1 MCGLAGYFN
10 SNNQMENVFLESI
23 STIDFRGPDDS
34 CIWKDSH
41 DHNGLAHVRLS
52 IMDLSD
58 AGKQPFESLSGR
70 YLIAYNGEIYNHLK
84 LREEL
89 LLKNFDVKWRGHS
102 DTETLIEAISCI
114 GLDAT
119 LSFIDGMF
127 AFALFDRQSKKLI
140 LVRDRAGEKPLY
152 YIQKG
157 SAVYF
162 SSDIRLLM
170 PISKKR
176 IDKKALN
183 DYIFSGFIKG
193 SNSIYEDIKKP
204 MPGKTYVYSLH
215 DSDLICEERV
225 YWRLKRGVKTGG
237 ETTAEIKNNLYNKLQ
252 ESVRSCLLSDVKV
265 GSFLSGGIDSSLI
278 TGLMQK
284 NSLEKIKTFTVG
296 FENDLY
302 DESKY
307 SKEIAQYFGTDHT
320 EVIFSEG
327 DVSKYL
333 PYSLATY
340 SEPFADPSQLPT
352 LMVSKLAREHVT
364 VALSGDGADE
374 LFGGYDRY
382 IQAERINKIYKKIP
396 NIPRKVIA
404 SACNKMS
411 AIITGYSWSNIA
423 GIEPENFSSKLAK
436 VGNILGN
443 SNGFD
448 LYDLIMQQTENANLF
463 VVPEFQYF
471 GIATKSLHS
480 EHDLRSY
487 LMEKDRTGY
496 LWEDILVKV
505 DRASMFF
512 SLETRAPFLS
522 KEIIEFSSSLEKNML
537 FNKNKGKVILRDI
550 LDKILPKELF
560 DRPKKGFGIPLAD
573 WLRNSLR
580 EYAYDMLSEQNIR
593 TVGILNH
600 QNVKKILNEHMN
612 KKRNHQN
619 ILWNLIQFQSWALEY
634 HVKQC

>member
-10 SNNQMENVFLESI
+10 SNNRTEDAFLESI
-23 STIDFRGPDDS
+23 STIGFRGPDDT
-34 CIWKDSH
+34 CIWKDPYSS
-41 DHNGLAHVRLS
+41 NGLAHVRLS

-58 AGKQPFESLSGR
+58 AGQQPFESSSGR

-89 LLKNFDVKWRGHS
+89 LLKNFNIKWRGHS

-127 AFALFDRQSKKLI
+127 AFAIFDRQSKKLT

-157 SAVYF
+157 LSVYF
-162 SSDIRLLM
+162 SSDIRILM
-170 PISKKR
+170 PLSRKKF
-176 IDKKALN
+176 DKKALN
-183 DYIFSGFIKG
+183 DYLFSGFIKG

-204 MPGKTYVYSLH
+204 LPGKIYIFSLQN
-215 DSDLICEERV
+215 DDLICEERV
-225 YWRLKRGVKTGG
+225 YWRFKKAVKTSL
-237 ETTAEIKNNLYNKLQ
+237 ETTAEIKNNMYNKLQ
-252 ESVRSCLLSDVKV
+252 ESVRACLLSDVKV

-307 SKEIAQYFGTDHT
+307 SKKIAQYFGTDHT
-320 EVIFSEG
+320 QVIFSE
-327 DVSKYL
+327 DDISKYL
-333 PYSLATY
+333 PYSQTAF

-352 LMVSKLAREHVT
+352 LMVSKLAREQVT

-382 IQAERINKIYKKIP
+382 IQAERINQIYKKIP
-396 NIPRKVIA
+396 NTPRKVIA
-404 SACNKMS
+404 LACNKVS
-411 AIITGYSWSNIA
+411 AIITGYSWSNIV
-423 GIEPENFSSKLAK
+423 GIEPENFSAKLAK

-443 SNGFD
+443 SNGLD
-448 LYDLIMQQTENANLF
+448 IYDLTMRQTENANLF

-471 GIATKSLHS
+471 GIVSKSLYS
-480 EHDLRSY
+480 ENDLRSY
-487 LMEKDRTGY
+487 LMERDRTGY

-505 DRASMFF
+505 DRSSMFF
-512 SLETRAPFLS
+512 F
-522 KEIIEFSSSLEKNML
+522 F
-537 FNKNKGKVILRDI
+537 RDTSPI
-550 LDKILPKELF
+550 FK
-560 DRPKKGFGIPLAD
+560 
-573 WLRNSLR
+573 
-580 EYAYDMLSEQNIR
+580 
-593 TVGILNH
+593 
-600 QNVKKILNEHMN
+600 
-612 KKRNHQN
+612 
-619 ILWNLIQFQSWALEY
+619 
-634 HVKQC
+634 

>member
-10 SNNQMENVFLESI
+10 SNNRMENAFLESI
-23 STIDFRGPDDS
+23 STIDFRGPDDI

-41 DHNGLAHVRLS
+41 GHNGIAHVRLS

-58 AGKQPFESLSGR
+58 AGKQPFESSSGR

-84 LREEL
+84 LRQEL
-89 LLKNFDVKWRGHS
+89 LLRNFDIKWRGHS
-102 DTETLIEAISCI
+102 DTETLIEAIACI

-127 AFALFDRQSKKLI
+127 AFVLFDRQSKKLT

-152 YIQKG
+152 YIEKG

-170 PISKKR
+170 PISNKR

-193 SNSIYEDIKKP
+193 SNSIYDDIKKP
-204 MPGKTYVYSLH
+204 LPGRAYVYSLQH
-215 DSDLICEERV
+215 GDLICEERV
-225 YWRLKRGVKTGG
+225 YWRLKSAVKTGL
-237 ETTAEIKNNLYNKLQ
+237 ETTAEIKNNLYNKLE
-252 ESVRSCLLSDVKV
+252 ESVRACLLSDVKI

-284 NSLEKIKTFTVG
+284 NSFEKIKTFTVG

-307 SKEIAQYFGTDHT
+307 SKEIAQYFGTDHN
-320 EVIFSEG
+320 ELIFSED

-333 PYSLATY
+333 PYSQATY

-374 LFGGYDRY
+374 LFGGYDRH
-382 IQAERINKIYKKIP
+382 IQAERINNICKKIP

-404 SACNKMS
+404 STCNKMS
-411 AIITGYSWSNIA
+411 GIISGYSWSNIA

-436 VGNILGN
+436 VGNVLGH
-443 SNGFD
+443 SNDFD
-448 LYDLIMQQTENANLF
+448 LYDLIMRQTENANLF
-463 VVPEFQYF
+463 VVPEFQYV
-471 GIATKSLHS
+471 GSATKSLYS
-480 EHDLRSY
+480 ENDIRSY
-487 LMEKDRTGY
+487 FMEKDAR
-496 LWEDILVKV
+496 
-505 DRASMFF
+505 S
-512 SLETRAPFLS
+512 
-522 KEIIEFSSSLEKNML
+522 IIC
-537 FNKNKGKVILRDI
+537 
-550 LDKILPKELF
+550 
-560 DRPKKGFGIPLAD
+560 
-573 WLRNSLR
+573 W
-580 EYAYDMLSEQNIR
+580 
-593 TVGILNH
+593 
-600 QNVKKILNEHMN
+600 
-612 KKRNHQN
+612 
-619 ILWNLIQFQSWALEY
+619 
-634 HVKQC
+634 